1 MGTKK
6 KGGER
11 KKRFLDILLG
21 KRVIIQ
27 SRFGIIYEGLFTAKD
42 GDYYILTDA
51 KVVGRNNVAY
61 VDLIGVKHNVIAHIH
76 VEPKKV
82 ERLDGGG

>member
-82 ERLDGGG
+82 ERLDNG

>member
-82 ERLDGGG
+82 ERFDNG